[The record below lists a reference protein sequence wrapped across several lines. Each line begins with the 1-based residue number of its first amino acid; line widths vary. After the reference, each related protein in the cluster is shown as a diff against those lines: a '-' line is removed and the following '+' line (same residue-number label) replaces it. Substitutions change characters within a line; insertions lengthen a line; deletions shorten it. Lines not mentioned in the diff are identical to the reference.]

1 MEIEKF
7 LEKTKKSALGR
18 RRLVCK
24 DGFNMSVQ
32 DEDFNYCDEYTVEIG
47 TPSEVEPLILC
58 YAEDAKNPTETVYG
72 FVPLDEVEAVIQ
84 KHGGLE
90 EVNEDMTDL
99 KAFREFMMS
108 RFMRRV

>member
-7 LEKTKKSALGR
+7 LKKTKKSALGR

-58 YAEDAKNPTETVYG
+58 YAEDAINPTETIYG

-90 EVNEDMTDL
+90 EINENMADL
-99 KAFREFMMS
+99 EEFRKFMMQ
-108 RFMRRV
+108 RFMKKE